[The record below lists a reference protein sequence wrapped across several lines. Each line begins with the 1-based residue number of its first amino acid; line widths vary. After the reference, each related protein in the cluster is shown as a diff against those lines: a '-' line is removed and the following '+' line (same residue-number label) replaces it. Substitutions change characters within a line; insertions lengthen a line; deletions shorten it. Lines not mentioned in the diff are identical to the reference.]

1 MIKNSLTEEQF
12 QGLVERLSKRK
23 NELEGRITI
32 ETVKDSLRELGL
44 SDLLRENDIDE
55 VCKQMNRELR
65 MRQWTN
71 YFKFALILMILTAPL
86 AAFGGYK
93 LREVIVAKFPA
104 FVGLTN
110 DESLQSRELKL
121 QVKDLQDKV
130 KDLETDKDKLNE
142 RIQDLKTE
150 NKTLKN
156 LGKPDTI
163 SQATRTSVITEP
175 TPTTVPSQSVELE
188 GIIYELKSCQKS
200 YNVNSST
207 QSISCAILITSTKE
221 NVNLNLYS
229 NSRYGYGRSRLL
241 DQGKEYV
248 ATKVELGTYS
258 NNRDGSVKNSL
269 IKDIPI
275 EAIITFKGVS
285 LDVNQIDVLQFRN
298 HLKSSYYTGYI
309 NTELRNV
316 SVTPEE

>member
-44 SDLLRENDIDE
+44 SDLLLENDIDE
-55 VCKQMNRELR
+55 VCKQMNRELK

-86 AAFGGYK
+86 SAFGGYK
-93 LREVIVAKFPA
+93 LREVIVAKFPE

-142 RIQDLKTE
+142 RIEDLKTE

-163 SQATRTSVITEP
+163 SQATRTSVITESKP
-175 TPTTVPSQSVELE
+175 TPVSSQSVELS

-207 QSISCAILITSTKE
+207 QSIICAILITSTKE
-221 NVNLNLYS
+221 NVKLHLYS
-229 NSRYGYGRSRLL
+229 NHREGRSRLL

-258 NNRDGSVKNSL
+258 NNRYGYVNNSL

-285 LDVNQIDVLQFRN
+285 LDVKQIDVLQFIN
-298 HLKSSYYTGYI
+298 HLKSSYYTGFI

-316 SVTPEE
+316 SVTPEK